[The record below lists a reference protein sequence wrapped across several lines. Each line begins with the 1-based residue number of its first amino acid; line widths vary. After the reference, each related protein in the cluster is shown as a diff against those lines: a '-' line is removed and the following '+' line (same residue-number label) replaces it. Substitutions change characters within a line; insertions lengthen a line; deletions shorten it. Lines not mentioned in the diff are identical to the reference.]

1 MVKSEIN
8 YINSLDVKIQNVTPV
23 MQQYLEIKR
32 QYQDVIL
39 LYRLGDFYET
49 FFEDAII
56 MSRELEITLTG
67 RDAGQVLGRIPLAG
81 VPAKSIDNYLEKLIE
96 KNYKVAICEQLE
108 DPKESKGIVK
118 RGVVRLVTAGTLT
131 ESNLLKQN
139 SNNYICAIFKDK
151 KGDDLYGFAYTDI
164 STGEFKTTQASLNM
178 LLSELARLQPSEII
192 APSLAQKIMPFQIV
206 PEEKID
212 LPDEIL
218 NNYNCSKV
226 PSSVFET
233 NFALNNLKTVF
244 KTNSLEAFGYENYKL
259 GFQASGAL
267 VSYIWETMKENFPK
281 FDTISPYELS
291 EYVLIDASTRKNLEL
306 TETLREKGKYG
317 SLLWAIDSTKT
328 NMGTR
333 LLKSWICQPLKN
345 ISQIEQRQNIIE
357 ELIEKPNVRLELTNI
372 LSKIYDIQRLST
384 RLSNNSANPRDF
396 LSLKDTLL
404 LLPEI
409 IKSTN
414 KLDTNAFDKLSEYE
428 LELNEFASIVD
439 RTIKED
445 APVISKEGG
454 IIKEGVSGEL
464 DYFNGLLTGGEKW
477 LKEFEESEKEKTGCK
492 FLKVGYNKIFGF
504 FIEITNSNLNL
515 VPNNYVR
522 KQTLTNAERFIT
534 DELKKHED
542 DVLSAQFKARELE
555 NKLFNDLKNYSKEY
569 VTKIREVADCIAK
582 IDVLTSLSTV
592 AIENNYTKPIM
603 DESGDFL
610 VKNGRHPV
618 LEKILPLGAY
628 VANDLEL
635 TCGNNTDKT
644 EFMTEFMILTG
655 PNMAGKST
663 FMRQNALITI
673 LAQMGAY
680 VPADYAKIGLV
691 DKIFTR
697 VGASDDL
704 TLGQSTFMV
713 EMIET
718 ANILNSAT
726 EKSLILLDEIGRG
739 TSTYDGVA
747 IAWAVAEFIA
757 TKVKA
762 RCIFATH
769 YHELNVM
776 TNTYPQIKNYRITI
790 SEENGEIEFLRKI
803 VQGGASKSYGIQV
816 AKMAGLP
823 NSVISRS
830 QDLMTKMQKDFS
842 SNLSTRKKGVNSE
855 KTELE
860 LPQLNLFNA

>member
-1 MVKSEIN
+1 MAKSEIN
-8 YINSLDVKIQNVTPV
+8 FIHSSEVNISDTTPV
-23 MQQYLEIKR
+23 MQQYLEIKK
-32 QYQDVIL
+32 QHQGVIL

-49 FFEDAII
+49 FFEDAQT
-56 MSRELEITLTG
+56 MSRELELTLTG
-67 RDAGQVLGRIPLAG
+67 REAGPTLGRIPLAG
-81 VPAKSIDNYLEKLIE
+81 VPAKSIDNYLQKLIE

-108 DPKESKGIVK
+108 DPKETKGIVK

-139 SNNYICAIFKDK
+139 SNNYICAMFKDNK
-151 KGDDLYGFAYTDI
+151 SDLYGFAYTDI
-164 STGEFKTTQASLNM
+164 STGEFKTTQSTLSM
-178 LLSELARLQPSEII
+178 IISELARIQPSEII
-192 APSLAQKIMPFQIV
+192 APTLAQKIMPFQIV

-212 LPDEIL
+212 LPIEIL

-226 PSSVFET
+226 PSSVFESS
-233 NFALNNLKTVF
+233 FALNNLKTVF
-244 KTNSLEAFGYENYKL
+244 KTNSLDSFGYENYKL

-267 VSYIWETMKENFPK
+267 VAYVWETMKDNFPK

-291 EYVLIDASTRKNLEL
+291 EYVVLDASTRKNLEL
-306 TETLREKGKYG
+306 TETLREKNKYG
-317 SLLWAIDSTKT
+317 SLLWAIDNTKT
-328 NMGTR
+328 NMGAR

-345 ISQIEQRQNIIE
+345 VSQIEQRQNIVE
-357 ELIEKPNVRLELTNI
+357 ELIAKSGVRDGLSQI

-396 LSLKDTLL
+396 LSLKDTLF
-404 LLPEI
+404 LLPDLISLSKE
-409 IKSTN
+409 
-414 KLDTNAFDKLSEYE
+414 LDTKSFDKLDEYE
-428 LELNEFASIVD
+428 AELSEFASIIE

-445 APVISKEGG
+445 APILAKDGG
-454 IIKEGVSGEL
+454 VIKEGVSGEL
-464 DYFNGLLTGGEKW
+464 DYFNDLLCGGEKW
-477 LKEFEESEKEKTGCK
+477 LQEFEEAEKEKTGCK
-492 FLKVGYNKIFGF
+492 FLKVGYNKVFGF

-569 VTKIREVADCIAK
+569 VIKIREIADCIAK
-582 IDVLTSLSTV
+582 IDVLTSFAHT
-592 AIENNYTKPIM
+592 AIENNYTKPIV
-603 DESGDFL
+603 DETGDFL
-610 VKNGRHPV
+610 IKNGRHPV

-635 TCGNNTDKT
+635 VSNSSNKT
-644 EFMTEFMILTG
+644 QFMILTG

-663 FMRQNALITI
+663 FMRQNALIAI
-673 LAQMGAY
+673 LTQIGSF

-747 IAWAVAEFIA
+747 IAWSVAEFIA
-757 TKVKA
+757 TKINA

-776 TNTYPQIKNYRITI
+776 TNTYPQIKNFRITI
-790 SEENGEIEFLRKI
+790 AEENGEIEFLRKI

-842 SNLSTRKKGVNSE
+842 NNLSTRKKQE
-855 KTELE
+855 KVELE
-860 LPQLNLFNA
+860 VPQLNLFN